1 MVTELE
7 IKPAFHQ
14 LIDEI
19 ENKKYL
25 KELYDSI
32 SGLVS
37 SKRDVLDGLSAEE
50 TAKTKEAISQ
60 IENGKYET
68 DAIVRQRIAKKWNIK

>member
-50 TAKTKEAISQ
+50 TAKTKESISQ